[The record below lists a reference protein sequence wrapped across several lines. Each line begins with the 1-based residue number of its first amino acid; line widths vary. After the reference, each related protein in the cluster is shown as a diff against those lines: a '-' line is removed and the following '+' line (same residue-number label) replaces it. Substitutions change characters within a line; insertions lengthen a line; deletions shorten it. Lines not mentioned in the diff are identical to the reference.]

1 MYLKRKVFT
10 FCKTLLFPDL
20 SRIHNTSYFPDQGD
34 FSQVWINYKCFK
46 ILPPPVKEK
55 LKFKNLSFSLTGG
68 GKMAFPKKT
77 P

>member
-1 MYLKRKVFT
+1 MDLRRKVFT

-34 FSQVWINYKCFK
+34 FSQVWINYKLK
-46 ILPPPVKEK
+46 KK
-55 LKFKNLSFSLTGG
+55 LTFKNLSFSLTGG
-68 GKMAFPKKT
+68 GKMTFPKKT